1 MCFGFASLFASM
13 WLRYRSGM
21 LPEAYYAHFPLSQKT
36 IIAVDLS
43 RLFPYFSPAHA
54 GRPQTLVPTRYRAMI
69 DEEEKNF

>member
-1 MCFGFASLFASM
+1 
-13 WLRYRSGM
+13 M
-21 LPEAYYAHFPLSQKT
+21 LPEAYYAHFPLSQKM

-43 RLFPYFSPAHA
+43 CLFPYFSPAYA